1 MSCANLFWAIIHSA
15 ETQMTQINLNG
26 LSVKQQKPIKDAL
39 PLDSIS
45 LMHISTTIGLLVKCA
60 FTSVVRSQL
69 YTFLT
74 CFRSGLQSFGT
85 ILEHCLCTFK
95 PQSEGKN
102 ENMIRLVFAE
112 NVFWDQCC
120 GIQMALA
127 GSDLSSQQ
135 LLLFMALNH
144 QIPEE
149 GTALKPEGFPT
160 QDIYSVSGRSNTEW
174 QAFHVFFQMR
184 S

>member
-26 LSVKQQKPIKDAL
+26 LSVKQQKSINYAL

-95 PQSEGKN
+95 PQSERKRKN
-102 ENMIRLVFAE
+102 WLGWCSVKMHPEVSTAEYVRLLQDLTWSRTYYFC
-112 NVFWDQCC
+112 WDPLTIKCEV
-120 GIQMALA
+120 GT
-127 GSDLSSQQ
+127 DL
-135 LLLFMALNH
+135 
-144 QIPEE
+144 
-149 GTALKPEGFPT
+149 K
-160 QDIYSVSGRSNTEW
+160 
-174 QAFHVFFQMR
+174 
-184 S
+184 